1 MKRIIKELLTWL
13 IPLGVAL
20 TIFVIF
26 SRILFLGYVP
36 TSSME
41 PTLMKDSLIVG
52 TRIYSELGVGDIVI
66 FEHDGQYLV
75 KRIVAVGGDTVE
87 RNGEVLTVPE
97 NCFYMLGDNAE
108 DSIDSRY
115 WEEPFISEDV
125 IVAKLAGDI

>member
-1 MKRIIKELLTWL
+1 MKRIIKELLPWL
-13 IPLGVAL
+13 VPLGVAL

-26 SRILFLGYVP
+26 SQILFLGYVP

-52 TRIYSELGVGDIVI
+52 TRIYSELKLGDIVI

-75 KRIVAVGGDTVE
+75 KRIAAVGGDMVE
-87 RNGEVLTVPE
+87 RNGEVLTVSE

-115 WEEPFISEDV
+115 WEEPFVEEEKV
-125 IVAKLAGDI
+125 VAMAIM

>member
-1 MKRIIKELLTWL
+1 MKRIIKELLPWL
-13 IPLGVAL
+13 VPLGVAL

-52 TRIYSELGVGDIVI
+52 TRIYSELKVGDIVI

-75 KRIVAVGGDTVE
+75 KRIAAVGGDVIE

-97 NCFYMLGDNAE
+97 NYFYMLGDNAD
-108 DSIDSRY
+108 DSMDSRY
-115 WEEPFISEDV
+115 WDEPFVSEDAF
-125 IVAKLAGDI
+125 VAKLAGDI